1 MKDWRR
7 SLRRNWP
14 YMLTGTLVSLFLWV
28 AVSARTQAQQTIGA
42 DLYIDHDPRYVL
54 TGREPA
60 LGRLIRLT
68 PSEAKLSDAVSVVLT
83 GRAIDLAALSFSRPE
98 LFLSID
104 TVEGAVVE
112 IELDPEDV
120 RGRGGRELLD
130 VRAVDLEPKRLR
142 LEFEPR
148 EGKLVPVAPKIE
160 LRLDDGFAVAS
171 PLRIEPSVVAVDGPE
186 TVIAAIDSVFT
197 RPWVRERVRASIDA
211 PVPLEPPDPQGLVKL
226 STTSVRVT
234 QRVEPRL
241 ERVFAD
247 IRLTVEG
254 DLADGLALETAVVAF
269 TVAGPQG
276 AVEVVQGADLEAW
289 VEAAGVSDTVTLL
302 PVLFRAPG
310 PYLEVRVEPDS
321 VRLVPATGSAGS

>member
-7 SLRRNWP
+7 ILRRNWP

-60 LGRLIRLT
+60 LGRLIQLT
-68 PSEAKLSDAVSVVLT
+68 PSEAKLSDAISVVLT

-104 TVEGAVVE
+104 SVEDAVVE

-160 LRLDDGFAVAS
+160 VRLDDGFAVAS
-171 PLRIEPSVVAVDGPE
+171 PLRIEPSVVAVDGPA
-186 TVIAAIDSVFT
+186 TVVAAIDSVFT
-197 RPWVRERVRASIDA
+197 RRWVRERVRSSVDA

-226 STTSVRVT
+226 STTSVRVM

-241 ERVFAD
+241 ERVFAGVPL
-247 IRLTVEG
+247 RVEG
-254 DLADGLALETAVVAF
+254 DLAAGLGLEPAGAAV

-276 AVEVVQGADLEAW
+276 AVEVVQESDLEIW
-289 VEAAGVSDTVTLL
+289 VEVAGVRDTLTRL

-310 PYLEVRVEPDS
+310 PYLEISVEPDS
-321 VRLVPATGSAGS
+321 VRLVSATASGS